1 MGRKRRERRMDEQR
15 FTADGYY
22 KGTDNTEARLH
33 GLDVPPIEPEPP
45 KKESRWN
52 YKISKTEAKT
62 QKSYATAAKR
72 NSLANLIK
80 WVLIALGVFYGM
92 TKLGG
97 INIGDGLL
105 DQVKGFFGQ

>member
-1 MGRKRRERRMDEQR
+1 MGRKRRQRRTDEQR
-15 FTADGYY
+15 FTVDGYY

-33 GLDVPPIEPEPP
+33 GLDVPPVEPAPP

>member
-1 MGRKRRERRMDEQR
+1 MGRKRRQRRMDEQ
-15 FTADGYY
+15 GYY

-33 GLDVPPIEPEPP
+33 GLDVPPIVPVPP

-80 WVLIALGVFYGM
+80 
-92 TKLGG
+92 
-97 INIGDGLL
+97 
-105 DQVKGFFGQ
+105 

>member
-1 MGRKRRERRMDEQR
+1 MIMGRKRRERRMDEQ
-15 FTADGYY
+15 GYY
-22 KGTDNTEARLH
+22 KGTDNTEARMH
-33 GLDVPPIEPEPP
+33 GLDVPPVEPAPP

-80 WVLIALGVFYGM
+80 WVLIALGVFYGI

-97 INIGDGLL
+97 INVGDGLL

>member
-1 MGRKRRERRMDEQR
+1 MDEQR

>member
-1 MGRKRRERRMDEQR
+1 MGRKRRERRMDDHGFYSGPDES
-15 FTADGYY
+15 
-22 KGTDNTEARLH
+22 TEAKFH
-33 GLDVPPIEPEPP
+33 GFDPPQEKRED
-45 KKESRWN
+45 KKESKRD